1 MPCSDETFELSPVT
15 SDDMTGLFAT
25 RGDNLDLRNM
35 IYNNSLDLED
45 VAVEDLYVVKRV
57 KLPNFITEHE
67 LDIPDDDEG
76 MLLRLHSPAV

>member
-1 MPCSDETFELSPVT
+1 MA
-15 SDDMTGLFAT
+15 GLFAT

-35 IYNNSLDLED
+35 IFNNSLDLED

-76 MLLRLHSPAV
+76 MLLRLRSPAV